1 MAANHPVVSKAREN
15 TLDYDAGETSKEKH
29 SKLTTGQAIS
39 KKGQSVG
46 YAISVRSAPRFEPR
60 TLLSF

>member
-15 TLDYDAGETSKEKH
+15 TLDYDARETSKEKH

-39 KKGQSVG
+39 KKRTVG